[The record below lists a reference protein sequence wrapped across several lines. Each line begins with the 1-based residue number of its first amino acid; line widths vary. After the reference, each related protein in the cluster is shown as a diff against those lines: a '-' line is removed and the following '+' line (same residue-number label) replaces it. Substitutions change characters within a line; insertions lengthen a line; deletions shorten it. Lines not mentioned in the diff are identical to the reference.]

1 MNNNKHIQT
10 LIDKYFAGESNLS
23 EEKILR
29 EYFNGENISPAVEEY
44 TGIFQYFS
52 NAKKESLPDSFDA
65 KVLGEIERLESNT
78 LQVTHRSVKTSH
90 LRLAVKYISR
100 VAAVLLIGLSIW
112 WMYPAEPN
120 KPIIV
125 ATDWSKYEVK
135 TAEEAFKVTQLA
147 LTKVSYEMNSGAS
160 MVASNIS
167 RTRVNWKLILK

>member
-1 MNNNKHIQT
+1 MNNNKHIQG

-44 TGIFQYFS
+44 ASIFQHFS

-65 KVLGEIERLESNT
+65 KILSKIESLASNP
-78 LQVTHRSVKTSH
+78 LQVSHRSAKTSR
-90 LRLAVKYISR
+90 LRLTVKYISR
-100 VAAVLLIGLSIW
+100 IAAVLLIGLSIW
-112 WMYPAEPN
+112 WMYPAEQD
-120 KPIIV
+120 KEVIV

-135 TAEEAFKVTQLA
+135 TAEEALKVTQLA
-147 LTKVSYEMNSGAS
+147 LTKVSYEMNNGAS
-160 MVASNIS
+160 MVANNIS